1 MYFLIFIIL
10 RDVHTSLN
18 LEEKILL
25 DLEKKNIGLHL
36 KTVYNR

>member
-18 LEEKILL
+18 LEEKTLL
-25 DLEKKNIGLHL
+25 DLEKKTGLHL